1 MSSVKTMKHLER
13 GTKFLIK
20 SIKPSESLRNGG
32 PERLRLLA
40 PCSLRQFSSLTSL
53 HKIYKSRFDD
63 IQLEQKPLGQFM
75 LEKFEKFGDRIALV
89 IFFSQTDVLQIV
101 DIH

>member
-13 GTKFLIK
+13 GTQFLLK
-20 SIKPSESLRNGG
+20 SIKPSGTLRNRTPG
-32 PERLRLLA
+32 RLRPLA
-40 PCSLRQFSSLTSL
+40 PCSSRQFSSLTAL
-53 HKIYKSRFDD
+53 HKIYKSRFED

-75 LEKFEKFGDRIALV
+75 LEKFEKFGDRVALV
-89 IFFSQTDVLQIV
+89 IIFSQTNVLQIV